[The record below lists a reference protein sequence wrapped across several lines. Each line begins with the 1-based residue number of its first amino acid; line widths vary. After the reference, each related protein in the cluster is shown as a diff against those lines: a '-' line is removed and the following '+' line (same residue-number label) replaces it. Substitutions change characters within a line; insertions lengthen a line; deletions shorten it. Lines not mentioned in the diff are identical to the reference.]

1 MCSARS
7 DAALP
12 APGFPIRVS
21 TGQRPFS
28 ASPWLIAAV
37 HALHR
42 LLVPRHPPYALTILT
57 VIDRRSSSRSR
68 RSVIPD
74 FLLRQLCGFQGP
86 AEAQPPR
93 WAPSIRGRRRGRSL
107 KTQQCVCASRAMRA
121 SSGGPVDVPG
131 PPVAFARRPARR
143 GEPGGPAGRSG
154 GAPVKELPRKEVIQ
168 PQLPLRLPCYDFTPI
183 TSPTF
188 DGCLP

>member
-1 MCSARS
+1 MCSARG

-12 APGFPIRVS
+12 APGFPIRES

-86 AEAQPPR
+86 AEAQPLRGAHPYG
-93 WAPSIRGRRRGRSL
+93 APARPVSQNSTVR
-107 KTQQCVCASRAMRA
+107 VRALERVRV
-121 SSGGPVDVPG
+121 SSGGPVDIPG
-131 PPVAFARRPARR
+131 PPVAFDRAAGSPRRDGRPFGALRR
-143 GEPGGPAGRSG
+143 GSG
-154 GAPVKELPRKEVIQ
+154 QGAP
-168 PQLPLRLPCYDFTPI
+168 
-183 TSPTF
+183 
-188 DGCLP
+188 

>member
-1 MCSARS
+1 MCSARG

-12 APGFPIRVS
+12 APGFPIRES

-93 WAPSIRGRRRGRSL
+93 WAPSVRGRRRGRSL
-107 KTQQCVCASRAMRA
+107 KTQQCVCAAREPRA
-121 SSGGPVDVPG
+121 SSGGSVDVPG
-131 PPVAFARRPARR
+131 PPVAFDRAAGSPRRTGRPCGALRR
-143 GEPGGPAGRSG
+143 GSG
-154 GAPVKELPRKEVIQ
+154 QGAP
-168 PQLPLRLPCYDFTPI
+168 
-183 TSPTF
+183 
-188 DGCLP
+188 